1 MAILMP
7 MQTQQPMQK
16 PADTNKRQNT
26 IRLPMQEH
34 DAHAALSLLKL
45 FERRKDVT
53 SLHLGNLVHL
63 TRTFSKDSNDREEIN
78 ATITNFGS
86 VLHLETFLES
96 LSHILVDS
104 LTIRCWPWAKN
115 LSVVFQQDHCRIRHL
130 DLEEC
135 PALSDEQF
143 QGLCNGLQSYQ
154 HLESLSLRLR
164 VGTKE
169 LPDASGCTL
178 PPALCPQS
186 LLKKLRIMFY
196 GSPSPLTTGS
206 LLNSILSDHTL
217 LQELELVGSDLTL
230 PIQDHELLEFTNCHE
245 TMQHTLG
252 HHTTLKE
259 LMLENWK
266 NPLLRTMMEALKDNS
281 SLETLDLR
289 NCQRLSHQTNSKM
302 TLSESF
308 NLESS
313 GLLDHVGQVPAQHL
327 LLPDSINWADK
338 SLYNALKNN
347 QSVINMGNSSSSL
360 PSGLW
365 RYQQSAIPSILA
377 QNGQRSLPQ
386 PLWSKWM
393 EKHHQSPTALM
404 AFLQSADASVFIA
417 T

>member
-1 MAILMP
+1 
-7 MQTQQPMQK
+7 
-16 PADTNKRQNT
+16 
-26 IRLPMQEH
+26 
-34 DAHAALSLLKL
+34 
-45 FERRKDVT
+45 
-53 SLHLGNLVHL
+53 
-63 TRTFSKDSNDREEIN
+63 
-78 ATITNFGS
+78 
-86 VLHLETFLES
+86 
-96 LSHILVDS
+96 
-104 LTIRCWPWAKN
+104 
-115 LSVVFQQDHCRIRHL
+115 
-130 DLEEC
+130 
-135 PALSDEQF
+135 
-143 QGLCNGLQSYQ
+143 
-154 HLESLSLRLR
+154 
-164 VGTKE
+164 
-169 LPDASGCTL
+169 
-178 PPALCPQS
+178 
-186 LLKKLRIMFY
+186 MFY